1 MFSVGDFIVE
11 RESARAPAAF
21 GVVKGF
27 EDAANGEILLDVQF
41 PTDRLYAFASQCQPY
56 RDWLDEH
63 GF

>member
-11 RESARAPAAF
+11 REGARAPASF

-27 EDAANGEILLDVQF
+27 ETAINGEQLLDVQY
-41 PTDRLYAFASQCQPY
+41 PTERLYSFASQCQLY
-56 RDWLDEH
+56 REWLDEN